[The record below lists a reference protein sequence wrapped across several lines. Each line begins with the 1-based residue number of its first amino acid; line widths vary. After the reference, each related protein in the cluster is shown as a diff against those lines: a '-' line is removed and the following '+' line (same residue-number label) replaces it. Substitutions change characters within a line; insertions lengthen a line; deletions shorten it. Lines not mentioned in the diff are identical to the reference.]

1 MKNNNF
7 LLRPVRFAAL
17 LLSAALLQACTM
29 GGQILKEAKSS
40 SGLNKGEVVIVG
52 SIEVTPRLAKDE
64 QSLSPSGVIF
74 LGNVDNVY
82 RNRAMIQ
89 LNNQAKESDYKT
101 VITPELGKTFFFNL
115 PRDMKYMVDGS
126 VVMELSKH
134 GVTGK
139 IVLPTWFKI
148 DIRSGDSAVYIG
160 KIKYH
165 RDDFNSITSMKLVDD
180 YAAANRAFK
189 KRFGSK
195 YKLRKA
201 LLSKI

>member
-1 MKNNNF
+1 MKNNNC
-7 LLRPVRFAAL
+7 LLYSLRFAAL
-17 LLSAALLQACTM
+17 LISATLLQACSM
-29 GGQILKEAKSS
+29 GGQVLKEAKPSS
-40 SGLNKGEVVIVG
+40 SLKKDEVVIVG
-52 SIEVTPRLAKDE
+52 TIEITPRLTKDE
-64 QSLSPSGVIF
+64 QSLTPSGVIF
-74 LGNVDNVY
+74 IGNVDDVY

-89 LNNQAKESDYKT
+89 FNNQAKESDYKT
-101 VITPELGKTFFFNL
+101 VITPELGKTFFFKL

-126 VVMELSKH
+126 VVMELSRR

-139 IVLPTWFKI
+139 IVLPTRFKV
-148 DIRSGDSAVYIG
+148 DIRSGDRAVYIG

-165 RDDFNSITSMKLVDD
+165 RDDFNSITSMKLVDN